1 MPYEPMTLTTAD
13 AGQLL
18 TLQRAAYVAEA
29 QAHRDLEL
37 PPLTETLDELITELV
52 QPAVTALGI
61 RDDTGRLIA
70 AVRLPRMN
78 HEPHAAEL
86 GRLVVAPDQQGRG
99 LGTQLLHHA
108 EMHLQPRV
116 TELRLFTGEHSEANL
131 RLYGGHGYRKTGR
144 TPTPAGYALIHLTK
158 HLN

>member
-1 MPYEPMTLTTAD
+1 MPHEPVTPTFAD

-18 TLQRAAYVAEA
+18 TLQRAAYVTEA
-29 QAHRDLEL
+29 QAHGDLEL
-37 PPLTETLDELITELV
+37 PPLTETLDELITELT
-52 QPAVTALGI
+52 QPAVTAVGI

-70 AVRLPRMN
+70 AVRLHHTAR
-78 HEPHAAEL
+78 EPHTAEL
-86 GRLVVAPDQQGRG
+86 GRLVVAPDQQGQG

-108 EMHLQPRV
+108 ETQLPPEV

-131 RLYGGHGYRKTGR
+131 RLYRRHGYRETGR

-158 HLN
+158 QLS

>member
-18 TLQRAAYVAEA
+18 TLQRAAYVTEA

-70 AVRLPRMN
+70 AVRLP
-78 HEPHAAEL
+78 A
-86 GRLVVAPDQQGRG
+86 
-99 LGTQLLHHA
+99 
-108 EMHLQPRV
+108 
-116 TELRLFTGEHSEANL
+116 
-131 RLYGGHGYRKTGR
+131 
-144 TPTPAGYALIHLTK
+144 
-158 HLN
+158 

>member
-18 TLQRAAYVAEA
+18 TLQRAAYVTEA

-52 QPAVTALGI
+52 KPAVTALGI

-70 AVRLPRMN
+70 AVRLRRMN

-86 GRLVVAPDQQGRG
+86 GRLVVAPDQQGRKP
-99 LGTQLLHHA
+99 LA
-108 EMHLQPRV
+108 PNFSPR
-116 TELRLFTGEHSEANL
+116 RD
-131 RLYGGHGYRKTGR
+131 
-144 TPTPAGYALIHLTK
+144 TPATAGDRTTTVHR
-158 HLN
+158 

>member
-70 AVRLPRMN
+70 AVRLP
-78 HEPHAAEL
+78 A
-86 GRLVVAPDQQGRG
+86 
-99 LGTQLLHHA
+99 
-108 EMHLQPRV
+108 
-116 TELRLFTGEHSEANL
+116 
-131 RLYGGHGYRKTGR
+131 
-144 TPTPAGYALIHLTK
+144 
-158 HLN
+158 